1 MPGRVPIRNGKFS
14 NAPDFTNQGVTG
26 ITGSGVFRSFI
37 ELNTGGGSITLQ
49 SAYLWYTLQIYGNS
63 IVTIPDNT
71 TLGANVGDEI
81 IIVNFSGL
89 TSFLTSGPFT
99 ILLGSSTA
107 NILPAECPAR
117 LIYLGNVAGYGS
129 QCWILT
135 GLKTSITAN
144 NTYDCCGNGV
154 NTVYTLGELN
164 TSNIGYANEYGTSLY
179 TSTNLGGVVVV
190 GSEAYTITS
199 GVITDTS
206 CSEVSFTYLYTF
218 YDNGG
223 NGVSLYTYLDGL
235 TITDD
240 AQITNVPFKT
250 SSGISAYVCNTDYAA
265 SGTYYRSVN
274 MYGPSSPV
282 CFTNGIVTSFASC
295 L

>member
-26 ITGSGVFRSFI
+26 ITGSGVFRSFSY
-37 ELNTGGGSITLQ
+37 LYTGSTSRTLQ
-49 SAYLWYTLQIYGNS
+49 NSDLWNAVEVTGNCL
-63 IVTIPDNT
+63 ITIPDN
-71 TLGANVGDEI
+71 LNANVGDEI
-81 IIVNFSGL
+81 IIVNTTGL
-89 TSFLTSGPFT
+89 TAFAILGSVT
-99 ILLGSSTA
+99 LLGTP

-135 GLKTSITAN
+135 GLKTSLYTN
-144 NTYDCCGNGV
+144 NTTDCCSSAV
-154 NTVYTLGELN
+154 NPVYTLGDLN
-164 TSNIGYANEYGTSLY
+164 TSSVAYADANGTSLY

-190 GSEAYTITS
+190 GSTSYTITS
-199 GVITDTS
+199 GGVTES
-206 CSEVSFTYLYTF
+206 PCSEVSFAYLYTF

-223 NGVSLYTYLDGL
+223 NGVSLYTYLSGL
-235 TITDD
+235 DINLDF
-240 AQITNVPFKT
+240 QITNVPFKT
-250 SSGISAYVCNTDYAA
+250 SNISGPGVYICNTTAA
-265 SGTYYRSVN
+265 AIGTYYRSVN

-295 L
+295 